1 MQGPDRKGLDSGCGA
16 FLSPQRGSI
25 WNSEEHAGF
34 VARGDVAMQLWMEK
48 KSALHIFF
56 HTEYEIVI

>member
-1 MQGPDRKGLDSGCGA
+1 MQGPDRKGLDTGCGA

-48 KSALHIFF
+48 K
-56 HTEYEIVI
+56 